1 LQSLVR
7 YDQALVSSFHAMTFL
22 ITRILRPFLAPANLA
37 VLLLL
42 LGVVRLW
49 RSRGRRGL
57 SLVAIVTMALIAI
70 ALFPFGDWLIAPL
83 ESRFPVPA
91 IPGEVDGII
100 LLGGAVEPRVV
111 GERVEPAV
119 NGAADRLLTFMALAR
134 HYPNAKLLLVGGE
147 AALLPRGYSEAELT
161 RDLLIAQGFDR
172 QRMLVEPRSRNTI
185 ENAMFAKAVADPQP
199 NETWLLV
206 TSAVHMPRAV
216 GCFRR
221 AGWAPVPFPTD
232 YRTALDSGWTMAL
245 VQHLGLVELAVK
257 EWLGLI
263 AYRLIGRT
271 DSLFP
276 SP

>member
-1 LQSLVR
+1 
-7 YDQALVSSFHAMTFL
+7 MTFV
-22 ITRILRPFLAPANLA
+22 ITRILRPLLAPANLA

-57 SLVAIVTMALIAI
+57 PLIVIVTMALVGIT
-70 ALFPFGDWLIAPL
+70 LLPFGDWLMAPL
-83 ESRFPVPA
+83 ESRFPVPP

-100 LLGGAVEPRVV
+100 LLGGAVEPRAV

-147 AALLPRGYSEAELT
+147 AALLPRGHSEAELT
-161 RDLLIAQGFDR
+161 RDLLVAQGFDR
-172 QRMLVEPRSRNTI
+172 RRMLVEPRSRNTI
-185 ENAMFAKAVADPQP
+185 ENAIFAKAVAEPQP

-216 GCFRR
+216 GCFRHV
-221 AGWAPVPFPTD
+221 GWTPVPFPTD
-232 YRTALDSGWTMAL
+232 YRTGFDSGWTVAL
-245 VQHLGLVELAVK
+245 VQHLGLFELAVK

-263 AYRLIGRT
+263 AYRLLGRT
-271 DSLFP
+271 DAFFP
-276 SP
+276 GP

>member
-1 LQSLVR
+1 
-7 YDQALVSSFHAMTFL
+7 MTFV

-49 RSRGRRGL
+49 RSHGRRGL
-57 SLVAIVTMALIAI
+57 PLVAIMTMALVGIT
-70 ALFPFGDWLIAPL
+70 LLPFGDWLIAPL

-91 IPGEVDGII
+91 IPGQVDGII

-119 NGAADRLLTFMALAR
+119 NGAADRLLTFMVLAR

-147 AALLPRGYSEAELT
+147 AAILPREHSEAELT
-161 RDLLIAQGFDR
+161 RDLLVAQGFDGR
-172 QRMLVEPRSRNTI
+172 RMLVESRSRNTI
-185 ENAMFAKAVADPQP
+185 ENAIFAKAVAEPQP
-199 NETWLLV
+199 GETWLLV

-216 GCFRR
+216 GCFRH
-221 AGWAPVPFPTD
+221 AGWTPVPFPTD
-232 YRTALDSGWTMAL
+232 YRTGFDSGLTIAF
-245 VQHLGLVELAVK
+245 VQHFGLFELAVK

-263 AYRLIGRT
+263 AYRLLGRT
-271 DSLFP
+271 DAFFP
-276 SP
+276 AP

>member
-1 LQSLVR
+1 
-7 YDQALVSSFHAMTFL
+7 MTFI
-22 ITRILRPFLAPANLA
+22 ITRILRPFLAPSNLA
-37 VLLLL
+37 VLMLV

-49 RSRGRRGL
+49 RSHGRRGL
-57 SLVAIVTMALIAI
+57 SLIAIVTMALVAI

-91 IPGEVDGII
+91 MPARIDGII

-111 GERVEPAV
+111 GDRVEPVV

-147 AALLPRGYSEAELT
+147 AALLPRGHSEAELT
-161 RDLLIAQGFDR
+161 RDLLIAQGFDGR
-172 QRMLVEPRSRNTI
+172 RMLVEPRSRNTI

-221 AGWAPVPFPTD
+221 AGWAFVPFPAD
-232 YRTALDSGWTMAL
+232 YRTGFDSGWAMAF
-245 VQHLGLVELAVK
+245 VQHFGLVELAVK

-263 AYRLIGRT
+263 AYRLLGRT
-271 DSLFP
+271 DVFFP
-276 SP
+276 GP